1 MSKLIVCICCKV
13 DTLCDYCAI
22 ILCFSLVVSIFAQR
36 TCYMFDTRI
45 MENTGTEILSPDFI
59 SANLFEKKNQ
69 SKFQM
74 AFKLLTNPDARRFMC
89 EARGYACRVFASR
102 RALEVTCVRVC
113 RAV

>member
-1 MSKLIVCICCKV
+1 
-13 DTLCDYCAI
+13 
-22 ILCFSLVVSIFAQR
+22 
-36 TCYMFDTRI
+36 MFDTRI
-45 MENTGTEILSPDFI
+45 MENTGTEIRSPDFI

-89 EARGYACRVFASR
+89 EARGYACHVFASR